1 VKKQLVAVAVSAAT
15 FAMAHSALATNG
27 DQMFAMSAALAG
39 MGGATVAQ
47 AQDAVTVLVNP
58 AGMADL
64 GITDVRMDLGFGLLN
79 PPREV
84 NGQES
89 DSDWYMMPTGAAV
102 FNVNNRLFLG
112 MGLGGISGMG
122 VNVDDIAP
130 LVEVAPNTEQP
141 MVTTKQVFR
150 FSPAAAFK
158 VNDALTLGASLN
170 IVNQSLAMSM
180 PVMTSPGTPPTF
192 TQVNLPQN
200 QQFGFGATLGATYK
214 INPKLQAGLTW
225 VSKTD
230 IAEME
235 YNTDKGL
242 VSFDMDM
249 PASVAFGLAFKPM
262 PGLLVEADIK
272 RIFFKDVMDR
282 IDVTKPATLAMPSS
296 LVFGWDDQTVYSI
309 GVKKEMGKMA
319 VSVGYNYGES
329 PIGPEDVN
337 MNLGSTA
344 IVEHHLSVG
353 LTRQFS
359 DKVSGSFAYTHAFE
373 NDLTSNV
380 VGQPANTI
388 KISQNQYN
396 LNISYKF

>member
-1 VKKQLVAVAVSAAT
+1 MNKQFLSAAVSTALLV
-15 FAMAHSALATNG
+15 MAHSAHATNG
-27 DQMFAMSAALAG
+27 DQMFAMSAAQAG

-84 NGQES
+84 NGQTS

-122 VNVDDIAP
+122 VNVNDIYPGMAG
-130 LVEVAPNTEQP
+130 NQP
-141 MVTTKQVFR
+141 VVTTKQVFR

-170 IVNQSLAMSM
+170 IVNQSLSMSF
-180 PVMTSPGTPPTF
+180 VGGGGT
-192 TQVNLPQN
+192 QINLPQN

-230 IAEME
+230 VSAME
-235 YNTDKGL
+235 YHTPTGTTR
-242 VSFDMDM
+242 FDMDI
-249 PASVAFGLAFKPM
+249 PASVAFGLALKPM

-272 RIFFKDVMDR
+272 RIFFNDGMNR
-282 IDVTKPATLAMPSS
+282 VTVTNPQPGMPSA
-296 LVFGWDDQTVYSI
+296 LAFGWDDQTVYSI
-309 GVKKEMGKMA
+309 GVKKEMGPMA
-319 VSVGYNYGES
+319 ISVGYNYGKS
-329 PIGPEDVN
+329 PIGAEDVN
-337 MNLGSTA
+337 ANLGSTA
-344 IVEHHLSVG
+344 IVEHHLSLG
-353 LTRQFS
+353 LTRTFS

-373 NDLTSNV
+373 NELTSNV
-380 VGQPANTI
+380 AGQPANTI

-396 LNISYKF
+396 FSIAYKF

>member
-1 VKKQLVAVAVSAAT
+1 MNKSLVAIAVTTALYG
-15 FAMAHSALATNG
+15 FASQAYATNG
-27 DQMFAMSAALAG
+27 DQMFAMSAGQAA

-58 AGMADL
+58 AGMTDL
-64 GITDVRMDLGFGLLN
+64 GMTDVRMDLGFGLLN

-102 FNVNNRLFLG
+102 FNVNDRLFLG

-122 VNVDDIAP
+122 VNVNDIYPAMGGS
-130 LVEVAPNTEQP
+130 QP
-141 MVTTKQVFR
+141 IVTTKQVFR
-150 FSPAAAFK
+150 FSPAAAYK
-158 VNDALTLGASLN
+158 VNDALSVGASLN
-170 IVNQSLAMSM
+170 VVNQSLSMSF
-180 PVMTSPGTPPTF
+180 VGGGG
-192 TQVNLPQN
+192 TQVDLPQN
-200 QQFGFGATLGATYK
+200 QQFGFGATVGATYA
-214 INPKLQAGLTW
+214 INPRLKAGLTW

-230 IAEME
+230 VSDME
-235 YNTDKGL
+235 YNTPTGTT
-242 VSFDMDM
+242 SFDMDI

-272 RIFFKDVMDR
+272 RIFFSDVIDR
-282 IDVTKPATLAMPSS
+282 VSVTNPQPGMPGVLA
-296 LVFGWDDQTVYSI
+296 FGWDDQTVYSI

-337 MNLGSTA
+337 ANLGSTA
-344 IVEHHLSVG
+344 IVEHHLSFGV
-353 LTRQFS
+353 TRQFS
-359 DKVSGSFAYTHAFE
+359 DKVSGTFAYTHAFE
-373 NDLTSNV
+373 NELTSNV

-388 KISQNQYN
+388 TINQNQFN
-396 LNISYKF
+396 FNISYLF

>member
-1 VKKQLVAVAVSAAT
+1 MNKKLVAAAVSAAI
-15 FAMAHSALATNG
+15 FALSHNAYATNG
-27 DQMFAMSAALAG
+27 DQMFAMSAAQAG

-64 GITDVRMDLGFGLLN
+64 GMKDVRMDLGFGLLN

-84 NGQES
+84 NGQGS

-102 FNVNNRLFLG
+102 FNVNDRLFLG

-122 VNVDDIAP
+122 VNVDDIYAAMP
-130 LVEVAPNTEQP
+130 GNQP
-141 MVTTKQVFR
+141 VVTTKQVFR

-158 VNDALTLGASLN
+158 VNDALSLGASLN
-170 IVNQSLAMSM
+170 IVNQSLAMSF
-180 PVMTSPGTPPTF
+180 VGGGG

-230 IAEME
+230 VSEME
-235 YNTDKGL
+235 YNTVGGKT
-242 VSFDMDM
+242 SFDMDI

-272 RIFFKDVMDR
+272 RIFFNDVMDR
-282 IDVTKPATLAMPSS
+282 VSVTNPQPGMPPV

-309 GVKKEMGKMA
+309 GVKKEMGKMS

-337 MNLGSTA
+337 ANLGSTA

-353 LTRQFS
+353 LTRKFS
-359 DKVSGSFAYTHAFE
+359 NKVSGSFAYTHAFE

-388 KISQNQYN
+388 KINQNQYN
-396 LNISYKF
+396 FNISYLF

>member
-1 VKKQLVAVAVSAAT
+1 MNKQLLAVAVSAALYALST
-15 FAMAHSALATNG
+15 GAHATNG
-27 DQMFAMSAALAG
+27 DQMFAMSAAQAG

-64 GITDVRMDLGFGLLN
+64 GMKDVRMDLGFGLLN

-102 FNVNNRLFLG
+102 FNVNDRLFLG

-122 VNVDDIAP
+122 VNVDDINA
-130 LVEVAPNTEQP
+130 AMGGNQP
-141 MVTTKQVFR
+141 VVTTKQVFR

-170 IVNQSLAMSM
+170 IVNQSLAMSF
-180 PVMTSPGTPPTF
+180 VGGGGT
-192 TQVNLPQN
+192 QINLPQN

-214 INPKLQAGLTW
+214 FNPKLQAGLTW

-230 IAEME
+230 VSDME
-235 YNTDKGL
+235 YNTPTGTT
-242 VSFDMDM
+242 SFDMDM
-249 PASVAFGLAFKPM
+249 PASLAFGLAFRPM
-262 PGLLVEADIK
+262 PGLLVEADVK
-272 RIFFKDVMDR
+272 QIFFNDVMER
-282 IDVTKPATLAMPSS
+282 VSVTNPQPGMPPVLA
-296 LVFGWDDQTVYSI
+296 FGWDDQTVFSI
-309 GVKKEMGKMA
+309 GVKKEMGPMTI
-319 VSVGYNYGES
+319 SLGYNYGES

-344 IVEHHLSVG
+344 IVEHHLSFG
-353 LTRQFS
+353 LTRKFS

-373 NDLTSNV
+373 NDLTSSV
-380 VGQPANTI
+380 APFNTI
-388 KISQNQYN
+388 EISQNQYN
-396 LNISYKF
+396 LNISYLF

>member
-1 VKKQLVAVAVSAAT
+1 MKKQLISVAVS
-15 FAMAHSALATNG
+15 SALMSFALSSHATNG
-27 DQMFAMSAALAG
+27 DQMFAMSAAQAG

-47 AQDAVTVLVNP
+47 AQDAVMVLVNP

-102 FNVNNRLFLG
+102 FNVNDRLFLG

-122 VNVDDIAP
+122 VNVNDIYPAMGG
-130 LVEVAPNTEQP
+130 NQP
-141 MVTTKQVFR
+141 VVTTKQVFR
-150 FSPAAAFK
+150 FSPAAAYK

-170 IVNQSLAMSM
+170 VVNQSLAMSF
-180 PVMTSPGTPPTF
+180 VGGGG

-230 IAEME
+230 VSDME
-235 YNTDKGL
+235 YNTVSGKT
-242 VSFDMDM
+242 SFDMDI

-272 RIFFKDVMDR
+272 RIFFSDVMDR
-282 IDVTKPATLAMPSS
+282 VTVTNPQPGMPGVLA
-296 LVFGWDDQTVYSI
+296 FGWDDQIVYSI

-337 MNLGSTA
+337 ANLGSTA
-344 IVEHHLSVG
+344 IVEHHLSFG
-353 LTRQFS
+353 LTRKFS

-373 NDLTSNV
+373 NDLTSSV

>member
-1 VKKQLVAVAVSAAT
+1 MNKQLLAVAVSAALYALST
-15 FAMAHSALATNG
+15 GAHATNG
-27 DQMFAMSAALAG
+27 DQMFAMSAAQAG

-64 GITDVRMDLGFGLLN
+64 GMKDVRMDLGFGLLN

-102 FNVNNRLFLG
+102 FNVNDRLFLG

-122 VNVDDIAP
+122 VNVDDINAGGT
-130 LVEVAPNTEQP
+130 NQP
-141 MVTTKQVFR
+141 VVTTKQVFR

-170 IVNQSLAMSM
+170 IVNQSLAMSF
-180 PVMTSPGTPPTF
+180 VGGGGT
-192 TQVNLPQN
+192 QINLPQN

-214 INPKLQAGLTW
+214 INPTLQAGLTW

-230 IAEME
+230 VSDME
-235 YNTDKGL
+235 YNTVGGTT
-242 VSFDMDM
+242 SFDMDI
-249 PASVAFGLAFKPM
+249 PASIAFGLAFKPM
-262 PGLLVEADIK
+262 PGLLVEADVK
-272 RIFFKDVMDR
+272 QIFFNDVMER
-282 IDVTKPATLAMPSS
+282 VSVTNPQPGMPPNGVLA
-296 LVFGWDDQTVYSI
+296 FGWDDQTVYSI
-309 GVKKEMGKMA
+309 GVKKEMGPMA
-319 VSVGYNYGES
+319 ISVGYNYGES

-344 IVEHHLSVG
+344 IVEHHLSFG
-353 LTRQFS
+353 LTRKFS

-373 NDLTSNV
+373 NDLTSSV
-380 VGQPANTI
+380 APFNTI
-388 KISQNQYN
+388 EISQNQYN
-396 LNISYKF
+396 LNISYLF

>member
-1 VKKQLVAVAVSAAT
+1 MNKTVIATAVTAALFT
-15 FAMAHSALATNG
+15 LAPRAYATNG
-27 DQMFAMSAALAG
+27 DQMFAMSAGQAG

-64 GITDVRMDLGFGLLN
+64 GMTDVRMDLGFGLLN

-84 NGQES
+84 NGQQS

-102 FNVNNRLFLG
+102 FNVNDRLFLG

-122 VNVDDIAP
+122 VNVDDIYA
-130 LVEVAPNTEQP
+130 AMGGSQP
-141 MVTTKQVFR
+141 IVTTKQVFR
-150 FSPAAAFK
+150 FSPAAAYK
-158 VNDALTLGASLN
+158 VNDALSLGASLN
-170 IVNQSLAMSM
+170 VVNQSLSMSF
-180 PVMTSPGTPPTF
+180 VGGGG
-192 TQVNLPQN
+192 TQVDLPQN

-214 INPKLQAGLTW
+214 INPKLKAGLTW

-230 IAEME
+230 VSDME
-235 YNTDKGL
+235 YNTPTGTTR
-242 VSFDMDM
+242 FDMDI

-272 RIFFKDVMDR
+272 RIFFSDVIDR
-282 IDVTKPATLAMPSS
+282 VTVTNPQPGMSGVLA
-296 LVFGWDDQTVYSI
+296 FGWDDQTVYSI

-337 MNLGSTA
+337 ANLGSTA
-344 IVEHHLSVG
+344 IVEHHLSFGVS
-353 LTRQFS
+353 RQFS
-359 DKVSGSFAYTHAFE
+359 DKVSGTFAYTHAFE
-373 NDLTSNV
+373 NELTSNV
-380 VGQPANTI
+380 AGQPANTI
-388 KISQNQYN
+388 TINQNQFN
-396 LNISYKF
+396 FNISYLF

>member
-1 VKKQLVAVAVSAAT
+1 MKKQLVAVAVSAAT
-15 FAMAHSALATNG
+15 FAMAHSAHATNG
-27 DQMFAMSAALAG
+27 DQMFAMSAAQAG

-102 FNVNNRLFLG
+102 FKVNDKLFLG

-122 VNVDDIAP
+122 VNVDDINA
-130 LVEVAPNTEQP
+130 VMGGNQP
-141 MVTTKQVFR
+141 VVTTKQVFR

-170 IVNQSLAMSM
+170 IVNQSLAMSF
-180 PVMTSPGTPPTF
+180 VGGGGT
-192 TQVNLPQN
+192 QINLPQN

-214 INPKLQAGLTW
+214 FNPKLQAGLSW

-230 IAEME
+230 VSDME
-235 YNTDKGL
+235 YHTPTGTT
-242 VSFDMDM
+242 SFDMDL
-249 PASVAFGLAFKPM
+249 PSSLAFGLAFRPM
-262 PGLLVEADIK
+262 PGLLVEADVKQIY
-272 RIFFKDVMDR
+272 FNDVMER
-282 IDVTKPATLAMPSS
+282 VSVTNPQPGMPPVLA
-296 LVFGWDDQTVYSI
+296 FGWDDQTVFSI
-309 GVKKEMGKMA
+309 GVKKEMGPMTI
-319 VSVGYNYGES
+319 SLGYNYGES

-344 IVEHHLSVG
+344 IVEHHLSFG
-353 LTRQFS
+353 LTRKFS

-373 NDLTSNV
+373 NDLTSSV
-380 VGQPANTI
+380 APFNTI
-388 KISQNQYN
+388 EISQNQYN
-396 LNISYKF
+396 LNISYLF

>member
-1 VKKQLVAVAVSAAT
+1 MNKQLVTVAVSAAI
-15 FAMAHSALATNG
+15 FAMTHNAHATNG
-27 DQMFAMSAALAG
+27 DQMFAMSAAQAG

-47 AQDAVTVLVNP
+47 AQDALTILVNP

-79 PPREV
+79 PPRAV

-89 DSDWYMMPTGAAV
+89 DSDWYMMPSGAAV
-102 FNVNNRLFLG
+102 FKVNDKLFLG

-122 VNVDDIAP
+122 VNVNDIYPAM
-130 LVEVAPNTEQP
+130 AGNQP
-141 MVTTKQVFR
+141 VVTTKQVFR
-150 FSPAAAFK
+150 FSPAAAYK
-158 VNDALTLGASLN
+158 VTDALTLGASLN
-170 IVNQSLAMSM
+170 IVNQSLAMSF
-180 PVMTSPGTPPTF
+180 VGGGA
-192 TQVNLPQN
+192 TQINLPQN

-225 VSKTD
+225 VTKTD
-230 IAEME
+230 VSDME
-235 YNTDKGL
+235 YNTVGGTT
-242 VSFDMDM
+242 SFDMDI

-272 RIFFKDVMDR
+272 RIFFNDVIDR
-282 IDVTKPATLAMPSS
+282 VSVTNPQPGMPSV
-296 LVFGWDDQTVYSI
+296 LAFGWDDQTVFSI
-309 GVKKEMGKMA
+309 GVKKEMGPMA
-319 VSVGYNYGES
+319 ISVGYNYGES

-344 IVEHHLSVG
+344 IVEHHLSFG
-353 LTRQFS
+353 LTRKFS

-380 VGQPANTI
+380 AGQPANTI
-388 KISQNQYN
+388 EISQNQYN
-396 LNISYKF
+396 FNISYQF